1 MDWPGN
7 SPDLNLIEN
16 LWNWMKDRLQEL
28 RVSSVAVLMEEIKKL
43 WVQATPVELL
53 QNLSDLMPKR
63 IQMVLDANGDMTKY

>member
-7 SPDLNLIEN
+7 SPDLNPIEN

-53 QNLSDLMPKR
+53 QNLLDSMPKR
-63 IQMVLDANGDMTKY
+63 IQMVMDAKGDMTKY

>member
-7 SPDLNLIEN
+7 SPDLNPIEN

-53 QNLSDLMPKR
+53 QNLSDSMPKR
-63 IQMVLDANGDMTKY
+63 IQMVLDAKGDMTKY